1 MQLVIKRIIGE
12 NNGKKNVTPTVPNP
26 IKLFE
31 HAAWKNTSLP
41 FLLTTLRRLIGSQLL
56 SLLIYF
62 LLLLIP

>member
-41 FLLTTLRRLIGSQLL
+41 FLLTTLRRLIGFSTPLL
-56 SLLIYF
+56 RCNF
-62 LLLLIP
+62 LLIP